1 MKKLLFVGHEFHK
14 KTKSCDFLFEI
25 LAKAYEVEKCFLDPY
40 AESGDAPLKEFAG
53 RKFDVV
59 LCWQMMP
66 DVRVLAENI
75 SYKRGVFFPM
85 YDGCPGLGRIERW
98 YPFRYFF
105 FKNFI

>member
-75 SYKRGVFFPM
+75 SYF
-85 YDGCPGLGRIERW
+85 L
-98 YPFRYFF
+98 
-105 FKNFI
+105 